1 MAKIAFSR
9 LDINNDGSITEHEAR
24 KVFDEYFSRLNISD
38 GYVYIESQCYLLLVC
53 SLICLFL
60 DMVDLYWRRK
70 NTGSET
76 YAKHAL
82 ERAMS
87 LDVKEMGSVWAIFNR
102 HLLVLFN
109 C

>member
-1 MAKIAFSR
+1 MSILVVSTYLMGMYIHR
-9 LDINNDGSITEHEAR
+9 ITVLPIIGMLLDM
-24 KVFDEYFSRLNISD
+24 F
-38 GYVYIESQCYLLLVC
+38 
-53 SLICLFL
+53 LFL

-70 NTGSET
+70 NTGSEM

>member
-1 MAKIAFSR
+1 M
-9 LDINNDGSITEHEAR
+9 
-24 KVFDEYFSRLNISD
+24 
-38 GYVYIESQCYLLLVC
+38 
-53 SLICLFL
+53 CLFL

-109 C
+109 S